1 MAEGVQDFRFG
12 ECRLDLD
19 RGTLTRRG
27 ALVPVRAKTFALLGH
42 LAQNAGRV
50 VSKHELLERVW
61 PGVTVTE
68 DSLTQAVRDLRRVIG
83 DDQQTIVRTIARR
96 GYLLDV
102 PLNPALE
109 HSDRTGE
116 PRVAVLPFRN
126 LTGDTDDGTL
136 IDGTVE
142 EITNGLARFRS
153 VAVIARHSAF
163 AFRPEDGASPAAVA
177 AQLGA
182 DYLVDGSAR
191 RVGGRFI
198 ITAAFADATGRR
210 LWGES
215 FDCTAEEFL
224 SLQQI
229 IPRRIIPRL
238 VSSIEDSVMARAA
251 AAPTTILSAFE
262 HFTRGVALL
271 RSFGEG
277 VNERGRDHLLR
288 AVQIDPGFGLAHA
301 YLALSEVMIAGY
313 SRAPREVLLT
323 AKARALTAIELAP
336 GEARCHRIMGML
348 RLFLSEYA
356 AAEADVRT
364 AFDLNPYDADALA
377 TMGFVLTD
385 RGRAAEA
392 LDWIDRAIAL
402 NPLHPKFYLI
412 ERSMALY
419 HLGRYDEAVADL
431 ERVPRLSPRQE
442 TRMAATLAMAGRPE
456 EAAPHLD
463 RAEAREAGW
472 THLAGAQ
479 DFYRFER
486 AEDLEHLLAGIRAA
500 LEWRSTARGEPAVE
514 KTMPGS

>member
-1 MAEGVQDFRFG
+1 MAEGTQDFRFG
-12 ECRLDLD
+12 ECQLDLD
-19 RGTLTRRG
+19 RGTLTRCG
-27 ALVPVRAKTFALLGH
+27 ALVPVRAKAFALLGH
-42 LAQNAGRV
+42 LARNAGRV
-50 VSKHELLERVW
+50 VSKDELLERVW

-68 DSLTQAVRDLRRVIG
+68 DSLTQAIRDLRRAIG
-83 DDQQTIVRTIARR
+83 DDRQEIVRTIVRR
-96 GYLLDV
+96 GYLLAV
-102 PLNPALE
+102 PLDPTPARPG
-109 HSDRTGE
+109 DAGE

-126 LTGDTDDGTL
+126 LTGDAHDGIL
-136 IDGTVE
+136 IDGLVE

-153 VAVIARHSAF
+153 VTVIARHSAF
-163 AFRPEDGASPAAVA
+163 SFRPEDGASPDAVA
-177 AQLGA
+177 AKLGA
-182 DYLVDGSAR
+182 DYLVEGSAR

-198 ITAAFADATGRR
+198 VMAAFTDASGRR

-215 FDCTAEEFL
+215 FDCGAEDLL
-224 SLQQI
+224 SLQQV

-238 VSSIEDSVMARAA
+238 VSSIEDSVLAQAA
-251 AAPTTILSAFE
+251 TAPTTSLSAFE

-288 AVQIDPGFGLAHA
+288 AVQTDPGFGLAHA
-301 YLALSEVMIAGY
+301 YLALSEVMIADY
-313 SRAPREVLLT
+313 SRAPREVLLA

-336 GEARCHRIMGML
+336 GEARGHRIMGML
-348 RLFLSEYA
+348 RQFLGEYA
-356 AAEADVRT
+356 AAEADVKT
-364 AFDLNPYDADALA
+364 AFDINPYDADALA

-402 NPLHPKFYLI
+402 NPLHPKFYFI

-431 ERVPRLSPRQE
+431 ERLPRLSPRQE

-463 RAEAREAGW
+463 RAEALESGW
-472 THLAGAQ
+472 THLAAAR

-486 AEDLEHLLAGIRAA
+486 AEDLEHLVAGIRAA
-500 LEWRSTARGEPAVE
+500 LEWRAKARGGPAAE
-514 KTMPGS
+514 ETQPGS